1 MDRPNF
7 VSANLLFMNFLM
19 FLKTIK
25 LDFTITR
32 KNFIYLEFLRVLQRF
47 PFSTLVLTEN
57 FNCYL
62 FNSSNVDKPAVI
74 ILDQLNCLASLA
86 DILDFSQ
93 LEKNSNW

>member
-1 MDRPNF
+1 
-7 VSANLLFMNFLM
+7 M

-25 LDFTITR
+25 LDSTITR
-32 KNFIYLEFLRVLQRF
+32 KNFIYLEFLRDIAGISFFDTRLDGK
-47 PFSTLVLTEN
+47 LY
-57 FNCYL
+57 CYL